1 MGYVRKKSGGRLV
14 SFFVEMIE
22 KGLLPQKVTF
32 ETLYKGLIQSDMLR
46 TWRRLK
52 KKLDE
57 ESITFGS
64 EFQNYQLKPY
74 RR

>member
-1 MGYVRKKSGGRLV
+1 
-14 SFFVEMIE
+14 MIE
-22 KGLLPQKVTF
+22 KGLLPQKDTF
-32 ETLYKGLIQSDMLR
+32 ETFYKGLIQSDMLR

-57 ESITFGS
+57 ESIAFGS
-64 EFQNYQLKPY
+64 EFPTYHLKSY